1 MLILT
6 AVLLVVQK
14 WAVSLAITQQDPR
27 DTDVAPLAEIEAFP
41 ALTGLALNSMTVQ
54 LCHEL
59 VVLCG
64 ILFSALTCLVLK
76 SMTVPLSH

>member
-6 AVLLVVQK
+6 TVLLVVQT
-14 WAVSLAITQQDPR
+14 WAVTFTITQQDPR
-27 DTDVAPLAEIEAFP
+27 DTDVAPLAEVEAFP
-41 ALTGLALNSMTVQ
+41 ALTGLALNSITVP

-64 ILFSALTCLVLK
+64 ILFPALTCLVLK
-76 SMTVPLSH
+76 SKTSH